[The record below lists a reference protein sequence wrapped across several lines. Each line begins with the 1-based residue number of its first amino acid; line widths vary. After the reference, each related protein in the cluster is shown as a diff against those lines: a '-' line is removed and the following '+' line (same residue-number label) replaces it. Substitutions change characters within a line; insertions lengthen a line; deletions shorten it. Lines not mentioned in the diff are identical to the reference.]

1 MLKIGSIVESEKGP
15 QVLVFCRLDEESDLE
30 ILSFIIA
37 SICNS
42 HFCIEYSAKE
52 TLEILKEIT
61 RDKEIFGKN
70 LVFGVKRYK
79 GEIAFLFGD

>member
-1 MLKIGSIVESEKGP
+1 MLRIRGIAESEEGL
-15 QVLVFCRLDEESDLE
+15 QILIFCKLDEESDLE

-42 HFCIEYSAKE
+42 HFCMEYSAEE

-61 RDKEIFGKN
+61 KDKEIFGKN
-70 LVFGVKRYK
+70 LVFGVGRYK

>member
-1 MLKIGSIVESEKGP
+1 MLKIGSIVRSGEGL

-42 HFCIEYSAKE
+42 HFCIEYSADE

-61 RDKEIFGKN
+61 KDKKIFGRN
-70 LVFGVKRYK
+70 LIFGVERYK
-79 GEIAFLFGD
+79 GEVAFLFGD